1 MLIMVNHQLKT
12 CIAVHTVSK
21 VEDIS
26 RILIGLNTLA
36 ELCEQVEIYH
46 ISRDEEYPFTEHWT
60 RFEAPPSQ
68 TWAFKEL
75 DEEAQKNNADILQ
88 GYDSHEIY

>member
-1 MLIMVNHQLKT
+1 MLVMANHQLKT
-12 CIAVHTVSK
+12 CIAVHTVSR

-36 ELCEQVEIYH
+36 ELCEQVEIFH
-46 ISRDEEYPFTEHWT
+46 INQDDQWT

-75 DEEAQKNNADILQ
+75 DEEAQKNNADIL
-88 GYDSHEIY
+88 GKYDSLEVY